1 MEYLRLCAIALVGVI
16 LILTL
21 ERNQKEIGLV
31 LGLVVCCLVIFGSIT
46 YLSPVID
53 FIDQLEELSNIDHE
67 LLRIVLKAAGISIL
81 ADIVNLICVDSGN
94 ASLGKA
100 LHMLGISVILWLS
113 IPLFQA
119 LIDLLQSVLG
129 EI

>member
-31 LGLVVCCLVIFGSIT
+31 LGLVVCCLVICGSIT

-81 ADIVNLICVDSGN
+81 ADIVNLICADSGN

>member
-1 MEYLRLCAIALVGVI
+1 MGVI

-31 LGLVVCCLVIFGSIT
+31 LGLVVCCLVICGSIT

-81 ADIVNLICVDSGN
+81 ADIVNLICADSGN